1 MPSVV
6 PHRPFLVV
14 AALSL
19 ATAGCMGGVR
29 KEIHDSLAQ
38 ARTELHA
45 MPMVLHAQ
53 GKPDAAMGAGGDF
66 SIDGTPVAAT
76 EGQRQRVDA
85 YHQAML
91 AYGDAA
97 LDVAEKEAVPL
108 ARRATLRA
116 LFGALT
122 GTSERAERNIDKDSA
137 RLERKVTRLCPQ
149 LREAWSAQQALADVL
164 PEFRPYAGLEEQEVE
179 PCLG

>member
-1 MPSVV
+1 MHPSVL
-6 PHRPFLVV
+6 PRSFLAVLV
-14 AALSL
+14 LSL
-19 ATAGCMGGVR
+19 ATGGCMGGIR

-45 MPMVLHAQ
+45 DPMVLHAR
-53 GKPDAAMGAGGDF
+53 GRPDAAVGARGDF
-66 SIDGTPVAAT
+66 SIDGAAVAVTDA
-76 EGQRQRVDA
+76 QRQAASA

-97 LDVAEKEAVPL
+97 LDVAEKEAWPL
-108 ARRATLRA
+108 ARRTTVRA
-116 LFGALT
+116 LIGVFT
-122 GTSERAERNIDKDSA
+122 GTSARAERSIEKDSA

-149 LREAWSAQQALADVL
+149 VRAAWSAQQSLAGML
-164 PEFRPYAGLEEQEVE
+164 PAFRPYAGLEEKEVE